1 VNDVADIPTRAQIVA
16 FEQELRK
23 VPQLDI
29 ESMTQHTFGPG
40 VYVRTMTIPAG
51 VCVTGKVHAKEH
63 VFIVSKG
70 DITIVTAGEG
80 RIRVRAPFQTIGKPG
95 AKRAVYAHEDTV
107 CTNVHITDV
116 TDLQRLEAE
125 LIVPEGIGFDSQERL
140 A

>member
-1 VNDVADIPTRAQIVA
+1 MNEVAEKPTREQIA
-16 FEQELRK
+16 RFEDELRK

-29 ESMTQHTFGPG
+29 DAMTQHTFGPG

-51 VCVTGKVHAKEH
+51 ACVTGKVHATEH

-80 RIRVRAPFQTIGKPG
+80 RMRVKAPFQTIGKPG

-107 CTNVHITDV
+107 CTNVHITDE
-116 TDLQRLEAE
+116 TDLLKLEAD
-125 LIVPEGIGFDSQERL
+125 LIVPEGIGFDSREKL